1 MKISNLPNKV
11 QNTLKQVMKKL
22 QWSGLSLSYQ
32 PYFLLLPHKLFFVC
46 LFVSLIAWF
55 CFSFLGQSFNML
67 WAFPTSCLGLSHSF
81 YLECSLHQISSSVSK
96 GFLCRSLKMETQ
108 ADHSNKVIYFTL
120 WEPLKFLV
128 LFIMLLYRYI
138 LLGDMH
144 ALSPT
149 TSGKDCASP
158 IFVT

>member
-1 MKISNLPNKV
+1 
-11 QNTLKQVMKKL
+11 MKKL

-32 PYFLLLPHKLFFVC
+32 PYFLLLPHKLFFAC

-128 LFIMLLYRYI
+128 LFIMLIICSLSNKIFITFFNQLLSVNYRLFSVVFLFLFSLISALYFFPS
-138 LLGDMH
+138 
-144 ALSPT
+144 A
-149 TSGKDCASP
+149 
-158 IFVT
+158 